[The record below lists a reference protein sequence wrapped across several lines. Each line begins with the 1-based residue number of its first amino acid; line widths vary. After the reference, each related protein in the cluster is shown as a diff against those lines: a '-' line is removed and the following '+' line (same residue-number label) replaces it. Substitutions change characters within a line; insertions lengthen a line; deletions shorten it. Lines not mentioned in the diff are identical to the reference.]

1 MSELKSFKRLNGFKS
16 RWYTKVLIGGEVFR
30 EYKLSDLPAKF
41 GCINWNRNEPMDE
54 FSEPSQGIDS
64 WMKDNKR
71 GFIYVNDEQ
80 YFSKGW

>member
-1 MSELKSFKRLNGFKS
+1 MSELKRMKRFS
-16 RWYTKVLIGGEVFR
+16 KVKDSKFNRVMFDGVLYR